1 MMMVPR
7 EWSCNVIYA
16 FANELE
22 LALVIIIIVII
33 TIITSCASCVRSC
46 PLGRASRLP
55 YRVPRLCLVNGPFE
69 KLESPWPPRA
79 GRERR
84 WR

>member
-1 MMMVPR
+1 MMVPR

-16 FANELE
+16 FANEVGLY
-22 LALVIIIIVII
+22 LIIIIVVVVSI

-55 YRVPRLCLVNGPFE
+55 YRVP
-69 KLESPWPPRA
+69 KL
-79 GRERR
+79 
-84 WR
+84 